1 MGTMV
6 NFARPDGKTVQGYL
20 AEPAASNAPAIVVIQ
35 EWWGLNDQIKGVAD
49 RLASAGFQALV
60 PDLYRGKATVEQEEA
75 HHLMTGLDFGDA
87 ASQDIRGALQFLK
100 PRAPKVGLTGFC
112 MGGALT
118 LLAAQAPELDAA
130 VVWYGCPPLE
140 YIDASK
146 IQIPLQGH
154 WATQDQ
160 FFKIDTVAA
169 LEEKFGAA
177 GVSFEFHRYLA
188 HHAFANEEAVGP
200 GRIPATQYDPM
211 WAQQAWDRALRFFW
225 GELTHTEPLPQKMQA
240 SSIRTLRVRLHRH
253 PATHP
258 AGPATHGATPRR
270 GRQCAAHGAPGAAPG
285 CAFPPCLHR
294 QRAGAVS
301 IRRGWPPA
309 CRRRSGRPVV
319 PDARHR

>member
-1 MGTMV
+1 MGTLV
-6 NFARPDGKTVQGYL
+6 NYARPDGKTVQGYL

-87 ASQDIRGALQFLK
+87 ASQDIRGALQFMK
-100 PRAPKVGLTGFC
+100 ARAPKLGLTGFC

-146 IQIPLQGH
+146 IKIPLQGH
-154 WATQDQ
+154 WATQDE

-169 LEEKFGAA
+169 LEDKLKAA
-177 GVSFEFHRYLA
+177 DVSFEFHRYLA

-200 GRIPATQYDPM
+200 GRIQATQYDAV
-211 WAQQAWDRALRFFW
+211 WAQQAWDRALHFF
-225 GELTHTEPLPQKMQA
+225 GKHL
-240 SSIRTLRVRLHRH
+240 
-253 PATHP
+253 
-258 AGPATHGATPRR
+258 G
-270 GRQCAAHGAPGAAPG
+270 
-285 CAFPPCLHR
+285 
-294 QRAGAVS
+294 
-301 IRRGWPPA
+301 
-309 CRRRSGRPVV
+309 
-319 PDARHR
+319 